1 MPSRR
6 ASAPARTT
14 VHFENTLKEFSMK
27 FLSSQITLF
36 MQERG
41 VRRNIA
47 YLMKFLALVVFMIVV
62 YSVVFHYIMRYE
74 GESYSWITG
83 VYWTLTVMST
93 LGFGDITFN
102 SDPGKIFSILV
113 LMSGVF
119 FLLVMLPFTFIQ
131 YFYAPW
137 LEAQKKDRA
146 ARSLPQGTRG
156 HVVLVGTDPLV
167 QNLAD
172 DLTRYGV
179 RSVLL
184 CGDAQTALDLGDQ
197 GYQTVV
203 GEHDNGDVY
212 RRLRI
217 ADAAMLVTLDTDM
230 RNTSIAFTVRDVDAH
245 VPITARAEN
254 TDSIDIL
261 YLAGCTSVFQF
272 HKLLGEALARRILSG
287 KNRAGTI
294 SRFGE
299 LVLAEAPAMRTS
311 LVGKTVRDSGLRSS
325 IGINVVGIWER
336 GKFSLPQ
343 PDTVFTD
350 TTVLVVAGTEAQ
362 IHAFDNLLGEDRPQ
376 HENSRVLILGG
387 GRVGQAAARYL
398 ETRQQRYCVVDKEG
412 NFPPSR
418 EDAEN
423 MVHGD
428 ASDLEILEK
437 AGIRDAPSVIIT
449 THDDDTNIYLTIY
462 CRRLRPDIQI
472 ISRATLDRNVGILH
486 AAGAD
491 LVLSLASMVTSSV
504 INLLSPGKTFM
515 LNEGLNIF
523 RSIADERLAGLQ
535 LLSSGIRDRTNCSVV
550 GVRSKEGVLHINP
563 SPEYTFEKDDEIY
576 LIGDSQ
582 AERAYYERYGQGQ
595 ELLSAEEGD

>member
-1 MPSRR
+1 
-6 ASAPARTT
+6 
-14 VHFENTLKEFSMK
+14 MK
-27 FLSSQITLF
+27 FLSSQISLF
-36 MQERG
+36 MRERG

-47 YLMKFLALVVFMIVV
+47 YLFKFLALVVFMIII
-62 YSVVFHYIMRYE
+62 YSVIFHYIMTYE
-74 GESYSWITG
+74 GKTYSWVTG
-83 VYWTLTVMST
+83 IYWTLTVMST
-93 LGFGDITFN
+93 LGFGDITFS
-102 SDPGKIFSILV
+102 SDAGKIFSIIV

-146 ARSLPQGTRG
+146 ERSLPAGTHG
-156 HVVLVGTDPLV
+156 HIIVVGTGPLAL
-167 QNLAD
+167 NLAD

-184 CGDAQTALDLGDQ
+184 CADAQTALDLSDQ
-197 GYQTVV
+197 GYQAVV
-203 GEHDNGDVY
+203 GDHDNGDVY
-212 RRLRI
+212 RRLQI

-230 RNTSIAFTVRDVDAH
+230 RNTSIAFTVREIDAR
-245 VPITARAEN
+245 VPVTARAEHN
-254 TDSIDIL
+254 DSIDIL

-287 KNRAGTI
+287 KNRSGTI

-299 LVLAEAPAMRTS
+299 LVLAEALAMRTS
-311 LVGKTVRDSGLRSS
+311 LVGKTLRTSGLRSS

-350 TTVLVVAGTEAQ
+350 TTVLVVAGTESQ
-362 IHAFDNLLGEDRPQ
+362 IQAFDNLLGGDAPQ
-376 HENSRVLILGG
+376 EEQGNVLILGG
-387 GRVGQAAARYL
+387 GRVGQAAANYL
-398 ETRQQRYCVVDKEG
+398 QRRQQTCCVVDKNG
-412 NFPPSR
+412 LFAPF
-418 EDAEN
+418 
-423 MVHGD
+423 MKCTVQGD
-428 ASDLEILEK
+428 ASDLDVLEK
-437 AGIRDAPSVIIT
+437 AGIRTAPSVIIT

-504 INLLSPGKTFM
+504 VNLLSPGKTFM
-515 LNEGLNIF
+515 LNEGLSIF
-523 RSIADERLAGLQ
+523 RSIVDERLAGRQ
-535 LLSSGIRDRTNCSVV
+535 LMESGIRDQTNCSVV
-550 GVRSKEGVLHINP
+550 GVRSKEGIMHINP
-563 SPEYTFEKDDEIY
+563 APQYLFKKDDEIY

-582 AERAYYERYGQGQ
+582 AEQAYYERYGRGQ
-595 ELLSAEEGD
+595 DLLASDAVEQ

>member
-1 MPSRR
+1 
-6 ASAPARTT
+6 
-14 VHFENTLKEFSMK
+14 
-27 FLSSQITLF
+27 
-36 MQERG
+36 
-41 VRRNIA
+41 
-47 YLMKFLALVVFMIVV
+47 MIII
-62 YSVVFHYIMRYE
+62 YSVIFHYIMTYE
-74 GESYSWITG
+74 GKTYSWVTG
-83 VYWTLTVMST
+83 IYWTLTVMST
-93 LGFGDITFN
+93 LGFGDITFS
-102 SDPGKIFSILV
+102 SDAGKIFSIIV

-146 ARSLPQGTRG
+146 ERSLPAGTHG
-156 HVVLVGTDPLV
+156 HIIVVGTGPLAL
-167 QNLAD
+167 NLAD

-184 CGDAQTALDLGDQ
+184 CADAQTALDLSDQ
-197 GYQTVV
+197 GYQAVV
-203 GEHDNGDVY
+203 GDHDNGDVY
-212 RRLRI
+212 RRLQI

-230 RNTSIAFTVRDVDAH
+230 RNTSIAFTVREIDAR
-245 VPITARAEN
+245 VPVTARAEHN
-254 TDSIDIL
+254 DSIDIL

-287 KNRAGTI
+287 KNRSGTI

-311 LVGKTVRDSGLRSS
+311 LVGKTLRTSGLRSS

-350 TTVLVVAGTEAQ
+350 TTVLVVAGTESQ
-362 IHAFDNLLGEDRPQ
+362 IQAFDNLLGGDAPQ
-376 HENSRVLILGG
+376 EEQGNVLILGG
-387 GRVGQAAARYL
+387 GRVGQAAANYL
-398 ETRQQRYCVVDKEG
+398 QRRQQTCCVVDKNG
-412 NFPPSR
+412 LFAPF
-418 EDAEN
+418 
-423 MVHGD
+423 MKCTVQGD
-428 ASDLEILEK
+428 ASDLDVLEK
-437 AGIRDAPSVIIT
+437 AGIRTAPSVIIT

-504 INLLSPGKTFM
+504 VNLLSPGKTFM
-515 LNEGLNIF
+515 LNEGLSIF
-523 RSIADERLAGLQ
+523 RSIVDERLAGRQ
-535 LLSSGIRDRTNCSVV
+535 LMESGIRDQTNCSVV
-550 GVRSKEGVLHINP
+550 GVRSKEGIMHINP
-563 SPEYTFEKDDEIY
+563 APQYLFKKDDEIY
-576 LIGDSQ
+576 LIGDSR
-582 AERAYYERYGQGQ
+582 AEQAYYERYGRGQ
-595 ELLSAEEGD
+595 ELLASDATER

>member
-1 MPSRR
+1 
-6 ASAPARTT
+6 
-14 VHFENTLKEFSMK
+14 
-27 FLSSQITLF
+27 
-36 MQERG
+36 
-41 VRRNIA
+41 
-47 YLMKFLALVVFMIVV
+47 MIII
-62 YSVVFHYIMRYE
+62 YSVIFHYIMTYE
-74 GESYSWITG
+74 GKTYSWVTG
-83 VYWTLTVMST
+83 IYWTLTVMST
-93 LGFGDITFN
+93 LGFGDITFS
-102 SDPGKIFSILV
+102 SDAGKIFSIIV

-146 ARSLPQGTRG
+146 ERSLPAGTHG
-156 HVVLVGTDPLV
+156 HIIVVGTGPLAL
-167 QNLAD
+167 NLAD

-184 CGDAQTALDLGDQ
+184 CADAQTALDLSDQ
-197 GYQTVV
+197 GYQAVV
-203 GEHDNGDVY
+203 GDHDNGDVY
-212 RRLRI
+212 RRLQI

-230 RNTSIAFTVRDVDAH
+230 RNTSIAFTVREIDAR
-245 VPITARAEN
+245 VPVTARAEHN
-254 TDSIDIL
+254 DSIDIL

-287 KNRAGTI
+287 KNRSGTI

-299 LVLAEAPAMRTS
+299 LVLAEALAMRTS
-311 LVGKTVRDSGLRSS
+311 LVGKTLRTSGLRSS

-350 TTVLVVAGTEAQ
+350 TTVLVVAGTESQ
-362 IHAFDNLLGEDRPQ
+362 IQAFDNLLGGDAPQ
-376 HENSRVLILGG
+376 EEQGNVLILGG
-387 GRVGQAAARYL
+387 GRVGQAAANYL
-398 ETRQQRYCVVDKEG
+398 QRRQQTCCVVDKNG
-412 NFPPSR
+412 LFAPF
-418 EDAEN
+418 
-423 MVHGD
+423 MKCTVQGD
-428 ASDLEILEK
+428 ASDLDVLEK
-437 AGIRDAPSVIIT
+437 AGIRTAPSVIIT

-504 INLLSPGKTFM
+504 VNLLSPGKTFM
-515 LNEGLNIF
+515 LNEGLSIF
-523 RSIADERLAGLQ
+523 RSIVDERLAGRQ
-535 LLSSGIRDRTNCSVV
+535 LMESGIRDQTNCSVV
-550 GVRSKEGVLHINP
+550 GVRSKEGIMHINP
-563 SPEYTFEKDDEIY
+563 APQYLFKKDDEIY

-582 AERAYYERYGQGQ
+582 AEQAYYERYGRGQ
-595 ELLSAEEGD
+595 DLLASDAVEQ

>member
-1 MPSRR
+1 
-6 ASAPARTT
+6 
-14 VHFENTLKEFSMK
+14 MK
-27 FLSSQITLF
+27 FLSSQISLF

-47 YLMKFLALVVFMIVV
+47 YLLKFLALVLLMIII
-62 YSVVFHYIMRYE
+62 YSVIFHYIMTYE
-74 GESYSWITG
+74 GKTYSWVTG

-93 LGFGDITFN
+93 LGFGDITFS
-102 SDPGKIFSILV
+102 SDAGKVFSIIV

-146 ARSLPQGTRG
+146 ERSLPAGTHG
-156 HVVLVGTDPLV
+156 HIVVVGTGPLAL
-167 QNLAD
+167 NLAD

-184 CGDAQTALDLGDQ
+184 CADAQTALDLSDQ
-197 GYQTVV
+197 GYQAVV

-212 RRLRI
+212 RRLQI

-230 RNTSIAFTVRDVDAH
+230 RNTSIAFTVREIDPH

-254 TDSIDIL
+254 SDSIDIL

-287 KNRAGTI
+287 KNRSGTI

-311 LVGKTVRDSGLRSS
+311 LVGKTLRTSGLRSS

-343 PDTVFTD
+343 PDTIFTD
-350 TTVLVVAGTEAQ
+350 TTVLVVAGTERQ
-362 IHAFDNLLGEDRPQ
+362 IQAFDNLLGGDAPQ
-376 HENSRVLILGG
+376 EEQGNVLVLGG
-387 GRVGQAAARYL
+387 GRVGQAAANYL
-398 ETRQQRYCVVDKEG
+398 QRRQQTCCVVDKNG
-412 NFPPSR
+412 LFAPFMR
-418 EDAEN
+418 CT
-423 MVHGD
+423 VHGD
-428 ASDLEILEK
+428 ASDLDVLEK
-437 AGIRDAPSVIIT
+437 AGIRTAPSVIIT

-515 LNEGLNIF
+515 LNEGLSIF
-523 RSIADERLAGLQ
+523 RSIVDERLAGRQ
-535 LLSSGIRDRTNCSVV
+535 LMQSGIRDQTNCSVV
-550 GVRSKEGVLHINP
+550 GVRSKEGIMHINP
-563 SPEYTFEKDDEIY
+563 APEYVFKKDDEIY

-582 AERAYYERYGQGQ
+582 AEQAYYERYGQGQ
-595 ELLSAEEGD
+595 DLLASDAIVNQ

>member
-1 MPSRR
+1 
-6 ASAPARTT
+6 
-14 VHFENTLKEFSMK
+14 
-27 FLSSQITLF
+27 
-36 MQERG
+36 
-41 VRRNIA
+41 
-47 YLMKFLALVVFMIVV
+47 MIII
-62 YSVVFHYIMRYE
+62 YSVIFHYIMTYE
-74 GESYSWITG
+74 GKTYSWVTG
-83 VYWTLTVMST
+83 IYWTLTVMST
-93 LGFGDITFN
+93 LGFGDITFS
-102 SDPGKIFSILV
+102 SDAGKIFSIIV

-146 ARSLPQGTRG
+146 ERSLPAGTHG
-156 HVVLVGTDPLV
+156 HIIVVGTGPLAL
-167 QNLAD
+167 NLAD

-184 CGDAQTALDLGDQ
+184 CADAQTALDLSDQ
-197 GYQTVV
+197 GYQAVV
-203 GEHDNGDVY
+203 GDHDNGDVY
-212 RRLRI
+212 RRLQI

-230 RNTSIAFTVRDVDAH
+230 RNTSIAFTVREIDAR
-245 VPITARAEN
+245 VPVTARAEHN
-254 TDSIDIL
+254 DSIDIL

-287 KNRAGTI
+287 KNRSGTI

-311 LVGKTVRDSGLRSS
+311 LVGKTLRTSGLRSS

-350 TTVLVVAGTEAQ
+350 TTVLVVAGTESQ
-362 IHAFDNLLGEDRPQ
+362 IQAFDNLLGGDAPQ
-376 HENSRVLILGG
+376 EEQGNVLILGG
-387 GRVGQAAARYL
+387 GRVGQAAANYL
-398 ETRQQRYCVVDKEG
+398 QRRQQTCCVVDKNG
-412 NFPPSR
+412 LFAPF
-418 EDAEN
+418 
-423 MVHGD
+423 MKCTVQGD
-428 ASDLEILEK
+428 ASDLDVLEK
-437 AGIRDAPSVIIT
+437 AGIRTAPSVIIT

-504 INLLSPGKTFM
+504 VNLLSPGKTFM
-515 LNEGLNIF
+515 LNEGLSIF
-523 RSIADERLAGLQ
+523 RSIVDERLAGRQ
-535 LLSSGIRDRTNCSVV
+535 LMESGIRDQTNCSVV
-550 GVRSKEGVLHINP
+550 GVRSKEGIMHINP
-563 SPEYTFEKDDEIY
+563 APQYLFKKDDEIY

-582 AERAYYERYGQGQ
+582 AEQAYYERYGRGQ
-595 ELLSAEEGD
+595 DLLASDAVEQ

>member
-1 MPSRR
+1 
-6 ASAPARTT
+6 
-14 VHFENTLKEFSMK
+14 MK
-27 FLSSQITLF
+27 FLSSQISLF
-36 MQERG
+36 MRERG

-47 YLMKFLALVVFMIVV
+47 YLFKFLALVVFMIII
-62 YSVVFHYIMRYE
+62 YSVIFHYIMTYE
-74 GESYSWITG
+74 GKTYSWVTG
-83 VYWTLTVMST
+83 IYWTLTVMST
-93 LGFGDITFN
+93 LGFGDITFS
-102 SDPGKIFSILV
+102 SDAGKIFSIIV

-146 ARSLPQGTRG
+146 ERSLPAGTHG
-156 HVVLVGTDPLV
+156 HIIVVGTGPLAL
-167 QNLAD
+167 NLAD

-184 CGDAQTALDLGDQ
+184 CADAQTALDLSDQ
-197 GYQTVV
+197 GYQAVV
-203 GEHDNGDVY
+203 GDHDNGDVY
-212 RRLRI
+212 RRLQI

-230 RNTSIAFTVRDVDAH
+230 RNTSIAFTVREIDAR
-245 VPITARAEN
+245 VPVTARAEHN
-254 TDSIDIL
+254 DSIDIL

-287 KNRAGTI
+287 KNRSGTI

-311 LVGKTVRDSGLRSS
+311 LVGKTLRTSGLRSS

-350 TTVLVVAGTEAQ
+350 TTVLVVAGTESQ
-362 IHAFDNLLGEDRPQ
+362 IQAFDNLLGGDAPQ
-376 HENSRVLILGG
+376 EEQGNVLILGG
-387 GRVGQAAARYL
+387 GRVGQAAANYL
-398 ETRQQRYCVVDKEG
+398 QRRQQTCCVVDKNG
-412 NFPPSR
+412 LFAPF
-418 EDAEN
+418 
-423 MVHGD
+423 MKCTVQGD
-428 ASDLEILEK
+428 ASDLDVLEK
-437 AGIRDAPSVIIT
+437 AGIRTAPSVIIT

-504 INLLSPGKTFM
+504 VNLLSPGKTFM
-515 LNEGLNIF
+515 LNEGLSIF
-523 RSIADERLAGLQ
+523 RSIVDERLAGRQ
-535 LLSSGIRDRTNCSVV
+535 LMESGIRDQTNCSVV
-550 GVRSKEGVLHINP
+550 GVRSKEGIMHINP
-563 SPEYTFEKDDEIY
+563 APQYLFKKDDEIY
-576 LIGDSQ
+576 LIGDSR
-582 AERAYYERYGQGQ
+582 AEQAYYERYGRGQ
-595 ELLSAEEGD
+595 ELLASDATER